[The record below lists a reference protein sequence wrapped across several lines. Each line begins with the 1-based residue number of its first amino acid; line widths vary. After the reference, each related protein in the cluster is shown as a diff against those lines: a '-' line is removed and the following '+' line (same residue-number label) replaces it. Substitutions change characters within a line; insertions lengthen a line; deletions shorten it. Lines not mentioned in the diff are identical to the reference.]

1 MSLKSTKASY
11 GIVAKTIHWFSA
23 VCILLLLGS
32 GFKAGSVSDP
42 VEKIELLKFHIPL
55 GLTIFF
61 LTVFRLIWWWCFDT
75 KPDTSENNPRWQ
87 DFSAK
92 AVHVLFYIIIIGM
105 AASGIGM
112 LVLSGA
118 GLLIFG
124 SSYGIL
130 PDFNLYP
137 PRLPHGVGARVIS
150 FLFVL
155 HASAALYH
163 HFIKRDLTLKRMWFG
178 YGGKNEN

>member
-1 MSLKSTKASY
+1 MSFKSNEAGY
-11 GIVAKTIHWFSA
+11 GGVAKTIHWFSA

-32 GFKAGSVSDP
+32 GFKAGSAVDS
-42 VEKIELLKFHIPL
+42 VEKIEILKFHIPL
-55 GLTIFF
+55 GLMMLF
-61 LTVFRLIWWWCFDT
+61 LTVFRIIWWWCFDT
-75 KPDTSENNPRWQ
+75 KPASSESNPSWQ

-92 AVHVLFYIIIIGM
+92 AVHLLFYVIIIGM

-112 LVLSGA
+112 LVLSNA

-137 PRLPHGVGARVIS
+137 PRLPHGVGARLLV

-155 HASAALYH
+155 HAGAAFYH
-163 HFIKRDLTLKRMWFG
+163 HFIKRDQTLKRMWFG
-178 YGGKNEN
+178 YGEKI